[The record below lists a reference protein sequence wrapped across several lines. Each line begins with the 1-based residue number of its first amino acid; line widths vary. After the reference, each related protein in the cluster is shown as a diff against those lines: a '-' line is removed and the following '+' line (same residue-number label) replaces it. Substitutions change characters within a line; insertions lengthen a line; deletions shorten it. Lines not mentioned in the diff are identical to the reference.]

1 LLKRTC
7 INTAHIVS
15 LGAGF
20 GSLNVALQLRDA
32 PVQITL
38 IDIQP
43 LIEAPLLKVYQANRV
58 IFVEPDGSYDYEEGL
73 KQVDAALTKVIQH
86 GLVVIEERSE
96 FEFLSH
102 GSSIQEPLAFWGKTS
117 ADVNSSEED
126 PAEQR
131 IKEVNTRIEEIRQTA
146 RPEAEVALHERACI
160 IWLAPI
166 IEKRN

>member
-1 LLKRTC
+1 M
-7 INTAHIVS
+7 
-15 LGAGF
+15 
-20 GSLNVALQLRDA
+20 ALQLRDA
-32 PVQITL
+32 PVQITLIDRQNYQPRQRLLKSDGRL

-43 LIEAPLLKVYQANRV
+43 LIEAPLLKVYQANSV

-96 FEFLSH
+96 FEFLTH
-102 GSSIQEPLAFWGKTS
+102 GSSIHEPLAFWGKTS

-146 RPEAEVALHERACI
+146 RPEAEVALHERLRI
-160 IWLAPI
+160 LRLKPNV
-166 IEKRN
+166 RNEETIST